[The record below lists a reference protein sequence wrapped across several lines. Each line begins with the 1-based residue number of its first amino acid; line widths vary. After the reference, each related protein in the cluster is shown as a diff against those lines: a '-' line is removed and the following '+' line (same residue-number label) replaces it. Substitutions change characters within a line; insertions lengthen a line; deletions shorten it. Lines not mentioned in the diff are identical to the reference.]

1 MGSDAEPVLQKAIRA
16 TALKNAPG
24 TAPSDAF
31 ISFRAISDSLF
42 LEVASDSS
50 LVFDSSFSSPRQVI
64 SLVRAKE
71 IAQALLAEAI
81 FKSNSVQ
88 QEEANHVVVEPRA
101 SPVANVQSAGV
112 PEPSQIDSTL
122 LAQWKVCQQ
131 K

>member
-1 MGSDAEPVLQKAIRA
+1 
-16 TALKNAPG
+16 
-24 TAPSDAF
+24 
-31 ISFRAISDSLF
+31 
-42 LEVASDSS
+42 
-50 LVFDSSFSSPRQVI
+50 
-64 SLVRAKE
+64 VRAKE

-101 SPVANVQSAGV
+101 SPVASVQSAGV